1 MATEKKGQTT
11 ESKKKD
17 DLELSE
23 EELRKFFSDE
33 LANIPSPEEDEL
45 EVPADEVGGDVSEK
59 DETPPEPEGTPKEKE
74 PTDDSIARA
83 MEKVPEQFRDED
95 FAATLKK
102 MTNEWEAMQSRLTKR
117 EKEME
122 RLQKAMRAQ
131 QRAQT
136 APRQPTPRQAP
147 QYKTPGSDLVPQ
159 YGGIDPGLY
168 AAEMATRPDPI
179 EEPESYQQWMDQ
191 RYLAMGQQMM
201 SDLATNMTQHV
212 QGNTQ
217 QQLAEMQKQQY
228 LANEFNSFRGH
239 TEDFDD
245 YRDDMMRIIEE
256 HPYLNEQPG
265 AIETVYDM
273 AKERK
278 QTQLENLRGKVKP
291 EGYDDLKRAIVVIGR
306 EIGKI
311 NKKATDEKLRA
322 AKQIAAGTGGSG
334 TVSPRQRLN
343 PEKETEL
350 SEDEQVWRN
359 ILRASLGGEANEGDT
374 NAMDLLQ
381 LEKFARPIKG
391 EL

>member
-147 QYKTPGSDLVPQ
+147 PYKTPGSDLVPQ